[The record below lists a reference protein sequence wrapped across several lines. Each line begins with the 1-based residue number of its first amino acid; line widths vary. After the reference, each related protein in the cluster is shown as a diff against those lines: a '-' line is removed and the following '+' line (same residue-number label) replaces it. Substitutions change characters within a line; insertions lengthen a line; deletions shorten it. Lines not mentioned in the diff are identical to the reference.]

1 MDLIVDRVAT
11 LRVLLIITFRPE
23 FAPAWIG
30 RSHVTLISLSRL
42 PRQQRAELIMRV
54 TGGKALPQ
62 EIAEHIIDRTDGVPL
77 FIEELTKAVI
87 ESGMLTD
94 AGDHFDARGPVP
106 RLAIP
111 TSLQASL
118 LARLDRLAPVRE
130 MAQIGAAL
138 GRSFSHEL
146 ISAVAAMPQQQ
157 VDGALAQLVG
167 AELVFQRGTPP
178 DAEYTF
184 KHALVQDAAYS
195 TLLRGRRQQIH
206 ARIATTLESQF
217 PEIVATQPQLMA
229 HHCAEAGFNEKAV
242 GYRLKAGQQAVARS
256 AMTEAVA
263 QLRRGLELLAN
274 MPEESRP
281 VQHELDLLIALGRAL
296 MATSGYSAP
305 VVADTLV
312 RARALAERF
321 DRPDR
326 LAPLLY
332 FQWGFHMVRAEHEL
346 AVSLAEQMEKL
357 GQTRKDQALLLG
369 HYIHGASCYFRGQ
382 FVAARALLELCDGL
396 RDPAAR
402 AICAAIAVAD
412 PHAAS
417 LGHLALTLAL
427 LGHLDQGRARVDEAL
442 SEARRLDHPFTVAFV
457 LSKVCAVEAAAG
469 LPHDARRH
477 AEELEALS
485 NEHGFPLWLGLG
497 LVHHGQSLTA
507 LGQAQDGL
515 AVLARG
521 LSVLRAAGA
530 VVHTPL
536 ALCFLAEAHTKVG
549 HLQEGQNCLVEAA
562 QLIETTD
569 ERSSEVELHR
579 LRGDLMNARGDQ
591 AAAEQNYHR
600 AIAVAQRQ
608 STNTLGLR
616 AATSL
621 ARLWRDQGKCTEAH
635 DLLALVYGSFTEGFD
650 TAVLRDAKALLD
662 RLA

>member
-1 MDLIVDRVAT
+1 
-11 LRVLLIITFRPE
+11 
-23 FAPAWIG
+23 
-30 RSHVTLISLSRL
+30 
-42 PRQQRAELIMRV
+42 
-54 TGGKALPQ
+54 
-62 EIAEHIIDRTDGVPL
+62 
-77 FIEELTKAVI
+77 
-87 ESGMLTD
+87 
-94 AGDHFDARGPVP
+94 
-106 RLAIP
+106 
-111 TSLQASL
+111 
-118 LARLDRLAPVRE
+118 
-130 MAQIGAAL
+130 
-138 GRSFSHEL
+138 
-146 ISAVAAMPQQQ
+146 
-157 VDGALAQLVG
+157 
-167 AELVFQRGTPP
+167 
-178 DAEYTF
+178 
-184 KHALVQDAAYS
+184 
-195 TLLRGRRQQIH
+195 
-206 ARIATTLESQF
+206 
-217 PEIVATQPQLMA
+217 
-229 HHCAEAGFNEKAV
+229 
-242 GYRLKAGQQAVARS
+242 
-256 AMTEAVA
+256 
-263 QLRRGLELLAN
+263 

-281 VQHELDLLIALGRAL
+281 VQHELDLQIALGRAL

-357 GQTRKDQALLLG
+357 GQTRKDQTTLLLG
-369 HYIHGASCYFRGQ
+369 HYIHGASCYFRGE
-382 FVAARALLELCDGL
+382 FVTARALLELCDGL

-497 LVHHGQSLTA
+497 LLQHGRSLTA
-507 LGQAQDGL
+507 LGQVQDGL
-515 AVLARG
+515 TVLARG

-530 VVHTPL
+530 VVHTPR
-536 ALCFLAEAHTKVG
+536 ALCFLAEAHAKVG
-549 HLQEGQNCLVEAA
+549 HLEEGQNCLVEAA
-562 QLIETTD
+562 QLIETTH
-569 ERSSEVELHR
+569 ERCGEVELHR
-579 LRGDLMNARGDQ
+579 LRGDMMIARGDQ

-600 AIAVAQRQ
+600 ALAVAERQ
-608 STNTLGLR
+608 STKTLGLR

-621 ARLWRDQGKCTEAH
+621 ARLWRDKGKCTEAH

-650 TAVLRDAKALLD
+650 TPVLRDAKALLD

>member
-1 MDLIVDRVAT
+1 
-11 LRVLLIITFRPE
+11 
-23 FAPAWIG
+23 
-30 RSHVTLISLSRL
+30 
-42 PRQQRAELIMRV
+42 MRV
-54 TGGKALPQ
+54 TGGKALPK

-94 AGDHFDARGPVP
+94 AGDRFDARGPVP

-146 ISAVAAMPQQQ
+146 ISAVAAMPQRQ

-167 AELVFQRGTPP
+167 AELVFQRGIPP

-195 TLLRGRRQQIH
+195 TLLRGRRRQIH

-242 GYRLKAGQQAVARS
+242 SYRLKSGQQAVARS
-256 AMTEAVA
+256 AMTEAVS
-263 QLRRGLELLAN
+263 QLQKGLELLAN

-281 VQHELDLLIALGRAL
+281 VQHELDLQIALGRAL

-321 DRPDR
+321 DRADR

-357 GQTRKDQALLLG
+357 GQTRKDQTTLLLG
-369 HYIHGASCYFRGQ
+369 HYIHGASCYFRGE
-382 FVAARALLELCDGL
+382 FVTARALLELCDGL

-417 LGHLALTLAL
+417 LAHLALTLAL

-457 LSKVCAVEAAAG
+457 LSKVCAVEAAVG

-497 LVHHGQSLTA
+497 LLQQGRSLTA

-536 ALCFLAEAHTKVG
+536 ALSFLAEAHTKVE

-562 QLIETTD
+562 QLIEMTD

-591 AAAEQNYHR
+591 AAAEHNYHR
-600 AIAVAQRQ
+600 ALAVAKRQ
-608 STNTLGLR
+608 STKTLELR

-650 TAVLRDAKALLD
+650 TPVLRDAKALLD
-662 RLA
+662 RPA